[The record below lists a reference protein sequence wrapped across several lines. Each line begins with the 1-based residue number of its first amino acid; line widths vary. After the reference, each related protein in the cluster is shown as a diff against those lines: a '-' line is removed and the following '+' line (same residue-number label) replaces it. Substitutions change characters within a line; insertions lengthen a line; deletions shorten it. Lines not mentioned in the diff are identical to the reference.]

1 MTSVAAESG
10 WMGAFSPVV
19 FANVLKRVAD
29 EGRSGELQ
37 VVSGNWIKTI
47 RVDDGAVRFAKSNM
61 RRDRLGESMLA
72 HDGISKG
79 DYRLASERMTHDG
92 CRFGEALLKM
102 GRLDRKQLHRE
113 LGVQVQRIV
122 LSLFR
127 VSEGLY
133 SFEEVETAA
142 IRDTCLPF
150 SLSVPPLLLKGLRR
164 VDDGRLILSALP
176 PADTVVRM
184 AERPV
189 YNFDLGKLASLE
201 RSVLEKAGSGA
212 TIGAIVRDASLER
225 SAALRACY
233 ALLTLGLL
241 EIADAGE
248 DSEPEPAPDPV
259 EVELVPESPPE
270 EEVEDP
276 ADDIARTN
284 RIEQLERDAKLHL
297 HVKDWDG
304 AISLLHELVALA
316 PLSSSYQLMLGQAM
330 QFHPTLEK
338 TAEEH
343 FLQAVT
349 LAPNDAHAHV
359 SLGRYYQ
366 QTKKHARAITELERA
381 LEIDPRNEDA
391 KRYLDKSHKPTRIS
405 KLVKKIFRRV

>member
-1 MTSVAAESG
+1 
-10 WMGAFSPVV
+10 MGAFSPVA
-19 FANVLKRVAD
+19 FTNVLKRVAD

-37 VVSGNWIKTI
+37 IVSGNWIKTI

-61 RRDRLGESMLA
+61 RQDRLGESMLA
-72 HDGISKG
+72 HECISKG
-79 DYRLASERMTHDG
+79 DYRLASERMTNDR

-102 GRLDRKQLHRE
+102 GRLNRKQLHRE

-127 VSEGLY
+127 LSEGLY
-133 SFEEVETAA
+133 SFEEAETAGTN
-142 IRDTCLPF
+142 DTRLPF

-176 PADTVVRM
+176 PADTIVRM
-184 AERPV
+184 AERPA
-189 YNFDLGKLASLE
+189 YNFDLSKLAQLE
-201 RSVLEKAGSGA
+201 RNVLEKAGGGA
-212 TIGAIVRDASLER
+212 TIGSIVRDASLER

-248 DSEPEPAPDPV
+248 DVEQERAPEPV
-259 EVELVPESPPE
+259 EAELVQEAAPE
-270 EEVEDP
+270 EEEEDA
-276 ADDIARTN
+276 ADGVARRN
-284 RIEQLERDAKLHL
+284 RIEQFERDAKLHL
-297 HVKDWDG
+297 HVKEWDG

-316 PLSSSYQLMLGQAM
+316 PANASYQLMLGQAM

-359 SLGRYYQ
+359 ALGRYYQ
-366 QTKKHARAITELERA
+366 RTKKHARAITELERA
-381 LEIDPRNEDA
+381 LKIDPRNEDA
-391 KRYLDKSHKPTRIS
+391 TRYLEKGHQPTRMT
-405 KLVKKIFRRV
+405 KLFKKIFG

>member
-19 FANVLKRVAD
+19 FTNVLKRVAD
-29 EGRSGELQ
+29 EGRSGELR
-37 VVSGNWIKTI
+37 VVNGNWIKTI

-61 RRDRLGESMLA
+61 RQDRLGESMLA
-72 HDGISKG
+72 HKGISKG
-79 DYRLASERMTHDG
+79 DYRLASERMTTDG

-133 SFEEVETAA
+133 SFEEAETAA
-142 IRDTCLPF
+142 VSDTRLPF
-150 SLSVPPLLLKGLRR
+150 SLPVPPLLLKGLRR

-176 PADTVVRM
+176 PADTVVRK
-184 AERPV
+184 AERAV
-189 YNFDLGKLASLE
+189 CSFDLRKLAQLE
-201 RSVLEKAGSGA
+201 RNVLQKAGDGS

-225 SAALRACY
+225 SVALRACY

-241 EIADAGE
+241 EITDAGE
-248 DSEPEPAPDPV
+248 DSEPEPALEPV
-259 EVELVPESPPE
+259 EAELVSESLPE
-270 EEVEDP
+270 EEEEVA
-276 ADDIARTN
+276 ADDVARTN
-284 RIEQLERDAKLHL
+284 RTEQLERDAKLHL
-297 HVKDWDG
+297 EAKEWDG
-304 AISLLHELVALA
+304 AVSLLHELVALA
-316 PLSSSYQLMLGQAM
+316 PANAAYQLMLGQAM
-330 QFHPTLEK
+330 QFHPTLKK

-349 LAPNDAHAHV
+349 LAPNDVRARV
-359 SLGRYYQ
+359 TLGRYYQ
-366 QTKKHARAITELERA
+366 QTKKHAHAITELERA
-381 LEIDPRNEDA
+381 LEIDPGNEDA
-391 KRYLDKSHKPTRIS
+391 KRFLDKGHQPTRIS
-405 KLVKKIFRRV
+405 KLVKKIFG

>member
-19 FANVLKRVAD
+19 FTNVLKRVVD
-29 EGRSGELQ
+29 EGRSGELR
-37 VVSGNWIKTI
+37 VVNGNWIKTI

-61 RRDRLGESMLA
+61 RQDRLGESMLA
-72 HDGISKG
+72 HEGISKG
-79 DYRLASERMTHDG
+79 DYRLASERMTTDG

-133 SFEEVETAA
+133 SFEEAETAGVS
-142 IRDTCLPF
+142 DTRLPF

-176 PADTVVRM
+176 PADTVVRK

-189 YNFDLGKLASLE
+189 YSFDLRKLAQLE
-201 RSVLEKAGSGA
+201 RNVLQKAGDGS
-212 TIGAIVRDASLER
+212 TIGAIVRDASIER
-225 SAALRACY
+225 SVALRACY

-248 DSEPEPAPDPV
+248 DSEPEPALEPV
-259 EVELVPESPPE
+259 EAELVSESLPE
-270 EEVEDP
+270 EEEEVA
-276 ADDIARTN
+276 ADDVARTN
-284 RIEQLERDAKLHL
+284 RTEQLERDAKLHL
-297 HVKDWDG
+297 QAKEWDG
-304 AISLLHELVALA
+304 AVSLLHELVALA
-316 PLSSSYQLMLGQAM
+316 PANAAYQLMLGQAM
-330 QFHPTLEK
+330 QFHPTLKK

-349 LAPNDAHAHV
+349 LAPNDVRARV
-359 SLGRYYQ
+359 TLGRYYQ
-366 QTKKHARAITELERA
+366 QTKKHAHAITELERA
-381 LEIDPRNEDA
+381 LEIDPGNEDA
-391 KRYLDKSHKPTRIS
+391 KRFLDKGHQPTRMS
-405 KLVKKIFRRV
+405 KLVRKIFG

>member
-1 MTSVAAESG
+1 MSACLCGRASRCSV
-10 WMGAFSPVV
+10 P
-19 FANVLKRVAD
+19 AD
-29 EGRSGELQ
+29 ERRSGELQ
-37 VVSGNWIKTI
+37 IVSGNWIKTI

-61 RRDRLGESMLA
+61 RQDRLGESMLA
-72 HDGISKG
+72 HEGISKI
-79 DYRLASERMTHDG
+79 DYRLASERMTNDG

-102 GRLDRKQLHRE
+102 GRLNRKQLHRE

-127 VSEGLY
+127 ISEGLY
-133 SFEEVETAA
+133 SFEEAETAGTN
-142 IRDTCLPF
+142 DTRLPF

-184 AERPV
+184 AERPAD
-189 YNFDLGKLASLE
+189 NFDLSKLARLE
-201 RSVLEKAGSGA
+201 RNVLGKAGGGA
-212 TIGAIVRDASLER
+212 TIGSIVRDGSLER

-248 DSEPEPAPDPV
+248 DVDQERAPEPV
-259 EVELVPESPPE
+259 EAELVPESLPE
-270 EEVEDP
+270 EEEEDA
-276 ADDIARTN
+276 ADGVARTN

-297 HVKDWDG
+297 QVKEWDG

-316 PLSSSYQLMLGQAM
+316 PANASYQLMLRQAM

-359 SLGRYYQ
+359 ALGRYYQ
-366 QTKKHARAITELERA
+366 RTKKHARAITELERA
-381 LEIDPRNEDA
+381 LRIDPRNEDA
-391 KRYLDKSHKPTRIS
+391 TRYLEKGHQPTRMT
-405 KLVKKIFRRV
+405 KLFKKFFG

>member
-10 WMGAFSPVV
+10 WMGAFSPVA
-19 FANVLKRVAD
+19 FTNVLKRVAD
-29 EGRSGELQ
+29 EGKSGELQ

-47 RVDDGAVRFAKSNM
+47 RVDAGAVRFAKSNM
-61 RRDRLGESMLA
+61 RQDRLGESMLA
-72 HDGISKG
+72 HEGISKG

-142 IRDTCLPF
+142 VGDACLPF

-176 PADTVVRM
+176 PADTTVRM

-201 RSVLEKAGSGA
+201 RRVLQEAGNGA
-212 TIGAIVRDASLER
+212 TIGAIVRDTSVER

-241 EIADAGE
+241 EITNADALE
-248 DSEPEPAPDPV
+248 EVEQQPVPAPV
-259 EVELVPESPPE
+259 NAELVPESPPE
-270 EEVEDP
+270 EEVEAR

-297 HVKDWDG
+297 HVKDYDG

-316 PLSSSYQLMLGQAM
+316 PESASYQLMLGQAM

-349 LAPNDAHAHV
+349 LAPNDAHAHLT
-359 SLGRYYQ
+359 LGRYYQ
-366 QTKKHARAITELERA
+366 QTKKHARAIIELERV
-381 LEIDPRNEDA
+381 LEIDPGNEDA
-391 KRYLDKSHKPTRIS
+391 ERYLDQGHQPTRMS
-405 KLVKKIFRRV
+405 KLVKKIFG

>member
-1 MTSVAAESG
+1 MTSVATESS
-10 WMGAFSPVV
+10 WIGAFSPVA
-19 FANVLKRVAD
+19 FTNVLKRVAD

-37 VVSGNWIKTI
+37 IVRGNWIKTI
-47 RVDDGAVRFAKSNM
+47 RIDDGAVRFAKSNM
-61 RRDRLGESMLA
+61 RQDRLGESMLA
-72 HDGISKG
+72 HEGISKI
-79 DYRLASERMTHDG
+79 DYRLASERMTNDG
-92 CRFGEALLKM
+92 CRFGEALLKL
-102 GRLDRKQLHRE
+102 GRLNRKQLHRE

-127 VSEGLY
+127 ISGGLY
-133 SFEEVETAA
+133 RFEEAETAGTN
-142 IRDTCLPF
+142 DTRLPF

-184 AERPV
+184 AERPA
-189 YNFDLGKLASLE
+189 YNFDLSKLAPLE
-201 RSVLEKAGSGA
+201 RNVLEKAGGGA
-212 TIGAIVRDASLER
+212 TIGSIVRDASLER

-248 DSEPEPAPDPV
+248 GVEQERAPEPV
-259 EVELVPESPPE
+259 EAELVPESLPE
-270 EEVEDP
+270 EEEEDA
-276 ADDIARTN
+276 ADGVARRN
-284 RIEQLERDAKLHL
+284 RIKQLERDAKLHL
-297 HVKDWDG
+297 QVKEWDG

-316 PLSSSYQLMLGQAM
+316 PANASYQLMLGQAM

-343 FLQAVT
+343 FLQAVA

-359 SLGRYYQ
+359 ALGRYYQ
-366 QTKKHARAITELERA
+366 QNKKHARATTELERA
-381 LEIDPRNEDA
+381 LRIDPRNEDA
-391 KRYLDKSHKPTRIS
+391 IRYLEKGHHPTRVT
-405 KLVKKIFRRV
+405 KLFKTIFG

>member
-1 MTSVAAESG
+1 
-10 WMGAFSPVV
+10 MGTFSPVA
-19 FANVLKRVAD
+19 FTNVLKRVAD
-29 EGRSGELQ
+29 EGRTGELQ

-79 DYRLASERMTHDG
+79 DYHLASERMTHDG

-133 SFEEVETAA
+133 SFEELETTA
-142 IRDTCLPF
+142 IGDTCLPF

-176 PADTVVRM
+176 PADTLVRM
-184 AERPV
+184 AAKPV

-201 RSVLEKAGSGA
+201 RSVLEKAGRGA
-212 TIGAIVRDASLER
+212 TIGAIVRDTSLER

-241 EIADAGE
+241 ETTDADAGE
-248 DSEPEPAPDPV
+248 AVAQKHTPGPV
-259 EVELVPESPPE
+259 ESELVPESPPE
-270 EEVEDP
+270 EEAVEAP
-276 ADDIARTN
+276 VDDVARSN
-284 RIEQLERDAKLHL
+284 RIQQLERDAKLHL

-316 PLSSSYQLMLGQAM
+316 PASASFQVMLGQAM
-330 QFHPTLEK
+330 QFHPMLEK

-343 FLQAVT
+343 FLQAAT
-349 LAPNDAHAHV
+349 LAPNDAHAHLA
-359 SLGRYYQ
+359 LGRYYQ
-366 QTKKHARAITELERA
+366 QTKKHARAIIELERV
-381 LEIDPRNEDA
+381 LEIDPDNTDA
-391 KRYLDKSHKPTRIS
+391 TRYLNKSHQPSRMS
-405 KLVKKIFRRV
+405 KLVKKIFG